1 MMVRLSKEEMLREW
15 KARRGMT
22 PVSTS
27 TLQVTRRESET
38 VDEMVQREIDDWYAH
53 LLATADPMF
62 LPQRDFSA
70 VTEPR
75 DAGDGNVEIEL
86 PEECVRLL
94 SVRMSGWRRP
104 ARIVDDAD
112 GALARMQSSRYVSG
126 KSCNPVAVRCGRC
139 LTLYSKCGEGKVTE
153 LLCVAAPADGS
164 YEFERGELFGIG
176 EV

>member
-1 MMVRLSKEEMLREW
+1 MIMMVRLSKEEMLREW

-104 ARIVDDAD
+104 ADR
-112 GALARMQSSRYVSG
+112 
-126 KSCNPVAVRCGRC
+126 KSVM
-139 LTLYSKCGEGKVTE
+139 
-153 LLCVAAPADGS
+153 
-164 YEFERGELFGIG
+164 
-176 EV
+176 